1 MTELEFHISRVPL
14 YLDSTTSLVVFPDEE
29 HMNSSHADWFS
40 DIGIPITNTV
50 RGYYYTTKNFGE
62 YIMLYCNDFEIPDI
76 DIKVITSIFNFFP
89 NLQWIGLGCHKG
101 EIGEIWN
108 PKLLVT
114 KNL

>member
-29 HMNSSHADWFS
+29 HMNSSHTDWFS
-40 DIGIPITNTV
+40 DIGIPITV

-89 NLQWIGLGCHKG
+89 NLQWVGCHKG
-101 EIGEIWN
+101 EIWE